1 MSAVF
6 TQQLLA
12 VLHDRR
18 VEEIIAG
25 KGWNDDNT
33 EE

>member
-12 VLHDRR
+12 AIHDRR
-18 VEEIIAG
+18 VEDVIAG
-25 KGWNDDNT
+25 RLSDDDLDD
-33 EE
+33 

>member
-12 VLHDRR
+12 AIHGRS
-18 VEEIIAG
+18 VEDVIAG
-25 KGWNDDNT
+25 RLSDDDV
-33 EE
+33 ED

>member
-12 VLHDRR
+12 ALHDRR
-18 VEEIIAG
+18 VEDIIAG
-25 KGWNDDNT
+25 RLSDDDLDD
-33 EE
+33 

>member
-12 VLHDRR
+12 AIHDRR
-18 VEEIIAG
+18 VEDIIAG
-25 KGWNDDNT
+25 RLSDD
-33 EE
+33 ELDD